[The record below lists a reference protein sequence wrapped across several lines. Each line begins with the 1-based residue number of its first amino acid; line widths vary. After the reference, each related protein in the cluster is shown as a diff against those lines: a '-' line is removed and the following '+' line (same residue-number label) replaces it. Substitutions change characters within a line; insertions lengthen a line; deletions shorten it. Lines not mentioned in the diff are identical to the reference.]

1 MCDEWYFGKMSIL
14 KYINTIWN
22 ANLYKRRH
30 HVRPRFVFN
39 LINLVIQHLP
49 TFNCLYKSQGRYFII
64 IMQHLAIEEGLQCI
78 VAICLRLVYLLAHI
92 PAVLGTS
99 RARWKIRHKAE
110 LKPKKMVMV
119 LKRCHSELYMKINCL
134 YITLADYQHLTY
146 SFGKYKKTMRTR
158 GE

>member
-1 MCDEWYFGKMSIL
+1 MCYCGKMYIL

-22 ANLYKRRH
+22 GNLYIRRH
-30 HVRPRFVFN
+30 HVGARFAFN

-99 RARWKIRHKAE
+99 RPQWKIRNNAE
-110 LKPKKMVMV
+110 LKPKTMVMIME
-119 LKRCHSELYMKINCL
+119 RCSAEYYMKFNCL
-134 YITLADYQHLTY
+134 CITLVDY
-146 SFGKYKKTMRTR
+146 
-158 GE
+158 

>member
-39 LINLVIQHLP
+39 FINLVIQHLP

-64 IMQHLAIEEGLQCI
+64 IMQHLAIEEGLQCK
-78 VAICLRLVYLLAHI
+78 VAICLRCVYLLAHI

-99 RARWKIRHKAE
+99 RPQWKIRNNTE
-110 LKPKKMVMV
+110 LKPKTMVMIME
-119 LKRCHSELYMKINCL
+119 RCSAEYFMIFNCL
-134 YITLADYQHLTY
+134 CITLVDY
-146 SFGKYKKTMRTR
+146 
-158 GE
+158 

>member
-1 MCDEWYFGKMSIL
+1 MCYCGKMYIL

-22 ANLYKRRH
+22 GNLYIRRH
-30 HVRPRFVFN
+30 HVGARFAFN

-78 VAICLRLVYLLAHI
+78 VAICLRCVYLLAHI

-99 RARWKIRHKAE
+99 RPQWKIRNNAE
-110 LKPKKMVMV
+110 LKPKTMVMIME
-119 LKRCHSELYMKINCL
+119 RCSAEDYMKFNCL
-134 YITLADYQHLTY
+134 CITLVDY
-146 SFGKYKKTMRTR
+146 
-158 GE
+158 